1 MQKMNL
7 SEHFT
12 LDEFVKSSTAQLLRL
27 KNEPSP
33 RSIENLQI
41 LCQRTLEPIRHLLQR
56 PIYINSGFRCE
67 ALNRAVGGTEKSQ
80 HLSGEAAD
88 IKMKD
93 KEEALDVFKRI
104 RHEIDYDQLLLEQK
118 SGRFWIHVS
127 CKRDWTK
134 NRHQAIIV

>member
-1 MQKMNL
+1 MQKINL

-56 PIYINSGFRCE
+56 PIYINSGF
-67 ALNRAVGGTEKSQ
+67 
-80 HLSGEAAD
+80 
-88 IKMKD
+88 
-93 KEEALDVFKRI
+93 KRI